1 LSVWRKKAA
10 ELFDIPFGTNQH
22 RTIYDVFQT
31 LLQLVKE
38 AHRLGDE
45 EQLKNIYEYAG
56 WCSSQRAKHLWN
68 AAGVSFYEHLVD
80 DKLTCQAIPYWITPE
95 IFSKVKS
102 LFKWRMKDDKAYQEL
117 VEEFNRVNGT
127 SIEYKAE

>member
-1 LSVWRKKAA
+1 M
-10 ELFDIPFGTNQH
+10 
-22 RTIYDVFQT
+22 
-31 LLQLVKE
+31 
-38 AHRLGDE
+38 GDE
-45 EQLKNIYEYAG
+45 EQLKKIYEYAG
-56 WCSSQRAKHLWN
+56 WYSSQRAKHLWN